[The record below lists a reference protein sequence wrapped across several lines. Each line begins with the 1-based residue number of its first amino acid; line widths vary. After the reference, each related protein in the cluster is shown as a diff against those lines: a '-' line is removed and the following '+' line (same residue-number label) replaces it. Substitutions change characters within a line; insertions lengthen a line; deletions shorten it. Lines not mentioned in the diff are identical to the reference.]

1 MNQPTNQNFQED
13 VAPVR
18 REMTLEIVKEFMGK
32 VGTELS
38 SDQFDE
44 ALKIIKILDGLEG
57 DKNIGHVEKLSK
69 IIWAGV
75 VDASDEDEKASRQKV
90 YDDYPW
96 LSHGITTNDS
106 RLTSAPL

>member
-18 REMTLEIVKEFMGK
+18 REMTLEIV
-32 VGTELS
+32 
-38 SDQFDE
+38 
-44 ALKIIKILDGLEG
+44 ILDGLEG

>member
-18 REMTLEIVKEFMGK
+18 REMTLEI
-32 VGTELS
+32 
-38 SDQFDE
+38 
-44 ALKIIKILDGLEG
+44 
-57 DKNIGHVEKLSK
+57 
-69 IIWAGV
+69 
-75 VDASDEDEKASRQKV
+75 QKV